1 MPGLIPA
8 VSCTI
13 MSHPQRRQ
21 LARRLSAE
29 LGNVPVVA
37 NGGREK
43 SSPNALETSIEA
55 WKLQQYN
62 STHHMV
68 VQDDIR
74 LSSFYA
80 ERVSRAISLF
90 PDAVIAFYANWDSA
104 EGAAVRL
111 AVSAG
116 CSWVTALNID
126 YFPTL
131 AVVMPSNRADDFVK
145 YSSAAPVTRVHDD
158 EVMLSFIKDAELC
171 TILSA
176 PSAVQHRQVK
186 SLMGNRARKAACFLD
201 TDLSGSDELLARS
214 FPICPYFVGGTAQCL
229 IPAESSRDSTWRM
242 THWTNAVERIGLP
255 PERLRLYREHD
266 LEVALHQ
273 TEYTVAERSFI
284 FDLWITSFLL
294 AFLPARG
301 LVERTRLDC
310 RTSDTPSKTSSAA
323 IEHALKT
330 LIPGGLMDSPLSQS
344 TFVNREAQFY
354 NIALRG
360 YRCGVEKAKGLT

>member
-1 MPGLIPA
+1 
-8 VSCTI
+8 

-29 LGNVPVVA
+29 LGDVPVVS
-37 NGGREK
+37 NGGKEK

-55 WKLQQYN
+55 WKMQKYN

-68 VQDDIR
+68 VQDDIQV
-74 LSSFYA
+74 SPFYA

-90 PDAVIAFYANWDSA
+90 PDAIIAFYANWDSA

-131 AVVMPSNRADDFVK
+131 AVVMPTNRADAFVK
-145 YSSAAPVTRVHDD
+145 YSSAAPATRVHDD
-158 EVMLSFIKDAELC
+158 EVMLSFIKDSEAC

-176 PSAVQHRQVK
+176 PSAVEHRQVK
-186 SLMGNRARKAACFLD
+186 SLMGNRARKAACFLEG
-201 TDLSGSDELLARS
+201 GSPGSNEMLARS
-214 FPICPYFVGGTAQCL
+214 FPICPYFAAGTAQCL
-229 IPAESSRDSTWRM
+229 IPTESSWDGSWRK
-242 THWTNAVERIGLP
+242 THWTNAVERIGLS
-255 PERLRLYREHD
+255 PERLCLDRELD
-266 LEVALHQ
+266 LEAALHHSA
-273 TEYTVAERSFI
+273 YTATERSFV
-284 FDLWITSFLL
+284 FDLWLTSFLL

-301 LVERTRLDC
+301 LVERTLLDYE
-310 RTSDTPSKTSSAA
+310 TSDTLNKPSSAA
-323 IEHALKT
+323 IKHALRT
-330 LIPGGLMDSPLSQS
+330 LIPGGLMDSPLPQD
-344 TFVNREAQFY
+344 TFANREADVY

-360 YRCGVEKAKGLT
+360 YKSGVEKAKDPDVAEWQPLG